1 MRAAKPYLDEL
12 AAGLGSLDPG
22 VRAEILAEMAGH
34 VADRADALRAAGVE
48 EGTAMTASVERMGEP
63 EEVAAAL
70 RDVHERGTWREAL
83 AAAMP
88 FLALGC
94 FALFPLLHIAVRA
107 AVRWPLVG
115 VQVPSSVWEWL
126 TGRGPFWLM
135 VGTHVALLAGL
146 GVGWVKEFPRW
157 SMPYVGF
164 ALLFTVLWAA
174 AATVGLTVL
183 GHTFGHHERWGWRAW
198 VPLAVC
204 VAACVLVTR
213 SLRPLRRLAAGVWRD
228 WTRVSFAMYGAMP
241 LLTWMLFDEV
251 SQRYAALYLLGASA
265 LLTAGAVVYVLS
277 GQTLPRALALLGGMT
292 AASVLTAVGNDLYW
306 VGRLT
311 FFTRGRVPWW
321 FGLRGDVIAWSVVGL
336 VLMAPALLVPARRAL
351 ERPRTA

>member
-1 MRAAKPYLDEL
+1 MRGARPYLDEL

-146 GVGWVKEFPRW
+146 GVGWLRGFPRW

-204 VAACVLVTR
+204 VVACVLVTR
-213 SLRPLRRLAAGVWRD
+213 SLRPLRRLAAGVWGD
-228 WTRVSFAMYGAMP
+228 WTRASFAMYGAMP
-241 LLTWMLFDEV
+241 LFTWFLFDEV
-251 SQRYAALYLLGASA
+251 DERCAAPHLLGASV
-265 LLTAGAVVYVLS
+265 LLAAGAVAHVLS
-277 GQTLPRALALLGGMT
+277 GRTLPRALALLGGM
-292 AASVLTAVGNDLYW
+292 AATCVLRVVLLDLCW

-311 FFTRGRVPWW
+311 FFTCGRVPWW
-321 FGLRGDVIAWSVVGL
+321 SGVRPDVIVWSVVAL

-351 ERPRTA
+351 ERARRA